1 MTRRPAAAIFDL
13 DGTLIDTEAL
23 FNEAGVEACA
33 ALGLTVPLAFFETLA
48 GIHDEERVRLIEAQV
63 GRPMNARAF
72 FAEWDRRGS
81 ERMARGLPVKPGAVA
96 LLTHLQAEGLPLAL
110 ATSSRRGPAHEKL
123 TLSGLGRFFDSVIT
137 FDDVAAAK
145 PAPDPYLAAATALG
159 QKPGDCVAFEDSE
172 PGATSAFAAGC
183 IVVQIPDIHPALGT
197 HAHFIAPSLIEGARM
212 AGLIDGTPV
221 G

>member
-1 MTRRPAAAIFDL
+1 MTARPAAAIFDL
-13 DGTLIDTEAL
+13 DGTLIDTETL

-33 ALGLTVPLAFFETLA
+33 ALGLIVPLSFFETLA

-63 GRPMNARAF
+63 GRPLDAKAF

-81 ERMARGLPVKPGAVA
+81 ERMAKGVPVKPGAVA
-96 LLTHLQAEGLPLAL
+96 LLTHLKAEGLPLAL
-110 ATSSRRGPAHEKL
+110 ATSSRRGPGHEKL
-123 TLSGLGRFFDSVIT
+123 ALAGLAGFFDAVIT

-145 PAPDPYLAAATALG
+145 PAPDPYLTAAAALG
-159 QKPGDCVAFEDSE
+159 QPPGACVAFEDSE

-197 HAHFIAPSLIEGARM
+197 HAHYIAPSLIEGARM
-212 AGLIDGTPV
+212 AGLIGPDAP
-221 G
+221 